1 MSMQTGSG
9 DFMKTNFNELKNII
23 DEALMISMIKMLVY
37 QDVKNRPWI
46 KEYGLRSKINYRS
59 NDFYK
64 PCEQDFKNE
73 GSFNA
78 FIKKLSQEIIKDI

>member
-1 MSMQTGSG
+1 MQTGAG

-37 QDVKNRPWI
+37 QEVKNRQGV
-46 KEYGLRSKINYRS
+46 KEYILKSKINNIS
-59 NDFYK
+59 DDFYK
-64 PCEQDFKNE
+64 PCGQDFKNE
-73 GSFNA
+73 DSFNA